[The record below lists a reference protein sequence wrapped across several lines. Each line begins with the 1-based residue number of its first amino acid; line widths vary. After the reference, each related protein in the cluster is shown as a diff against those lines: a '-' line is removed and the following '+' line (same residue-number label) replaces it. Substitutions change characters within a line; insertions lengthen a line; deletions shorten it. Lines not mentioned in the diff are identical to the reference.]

1 MRSVERRIEKIENKL
16 HIGDKRTGAFIVLT
30 SDRTK
35 VLPEPVEEWITY
47 KEAKVRCGQVSIFRA
62 DPTAELKARETTKS
76 SKGARQ

>member
-1 MRSVERRIEKIENKL
+1 MRSVERQIERIENKL
-16 HIGDKRTGAFIVLT
+16 NIGDKRSGVFIVT
-30 SDRTK
+30 SYRTK
-35 VLPEPVEEWITY
+35 ELPEPVEEWITY